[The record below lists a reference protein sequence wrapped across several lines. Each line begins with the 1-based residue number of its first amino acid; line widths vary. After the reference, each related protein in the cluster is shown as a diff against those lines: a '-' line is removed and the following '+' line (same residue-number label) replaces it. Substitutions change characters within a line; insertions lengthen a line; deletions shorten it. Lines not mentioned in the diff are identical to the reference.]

1 VPYADDV
8 HCAALLCLGV
18 VCLPQV
24 GQPLQLQLQLTNR
37 SSRLLQV
44 QFSITW
50 QELCELSGGGS
61 NGSASSAAA
70 AAALLGVEAGRLSWE
85 GGMSFAVRG
94 GLGSMGSGG
103 SAVTPTSA
111 FHQGAAGHGPAQQQH
126 HHPGLFVSGLFQC
139 VRAGVAPQAIATQ
152 PLTVMGVMPGVYQLS
167 VNGMAAIDT
176 PGREQALYHDVDRLL
191 LLVMV

>member
-1 VPYADDV
+1 
-8 HCAALLCLGV
+8 
-18 VCLPQV
+18 VCLVRVLQV

-37 SSRLLQV
+37 SSRPLQV

-50 QELCELSGGGS
+50 QELCEVSGGGS
-61 NGSASSAAA
+61 NSSTSSAAAA

-103 SAVTPTSA
+103 STVTPTSA
-111 FHQGAAGHGPAQQQH
+111 FHQAAGGHGPAQQQQ

-139 VRAGVAPQAIATQ
+139 VRAGVAPQATTTQ

-167 VNGMAAIDT
+167 VSGMVAVDT
-176 PGREQALYHDVDRLL
+176 LGRDQSLYHDVDRLL
-191 LLVMV
+191 LLVTV